1 LLQYSIQHLAEE
13 NLVPASSS
21 FTNRELIAYLEKSD
35 LQKAGLLREQI
46 NLTEPVVYGDE
57 SVSEQQLVAC
67 RRLTRILHENAVCGP
82 GRGLTRISHQ
92 DTA

>member
-1 LLQYSIQHLAEE
+1 
-13 NLVPASSS
+13 VPASSS

-46 NLTEPVVYGDE
+46 DLTEPVMYGDE

-67 RRLTRILHENAVCGP
+67 RRLTRKLHSNAI
-82 GRGLTRISHQ
+82 RGLSRGLS
-92 DTA
+92 DA